1 MIALVGE
8 KERPRAWIECL
19 PSTSATA
26 TSEMSTKR
34 TAWLRPP
41 TRERRVKATIFRR
54 REPRPSVRMTESR
67 ESVGAFPVLDVRV
80 LEKGFFTGPVSA
92 AVDAPVRRDR
102 GAKL

>member
-41 TRERRVKATIFRR
+41 TREKKVKAAIRRR
-54 REPRPSVRMTESR
+54 REPRPSVRMTERR
-67 ESVGAFPVLDVRV
+67 ESVGAGRV
-80 LEKGFFTGPVSA
+80 LENGLFIGPVSA
-92 AVDAPVRRDR
+92 AVDAPVRRIAERDCC
-102 GAKL
+102 L